1 MILQALCEYY
11 QRREAN
17 RSSALAPFGFED
29 KGIPFLIVINRHGQ
43 FIRFEDTRDKTGK
56 KLLPRIFV
64 VAKGVKKT
72 SGVAANLLWDPADYI
87 LGLDIKGNPQRTALQ
102 KQSFID
108 KILTLP
114 EETLSD
120 EGIAAVLQ
128 FYQADTDFSNDPLW
142 PEIQK
147 TNPVLTFC
155 LLEDDGD
162 IVFNRPA
169 VMAGYR
175 QTLNQQGEDLRR
187 CLVTG
192 ELAPLALLHPAI
204 KGVWGAQTAGANLV
218 SFNQDAF
225 RSWGKEQG
233 ANSPISERAAFEYT
247 TALNA
252 LLQTNSSNRMQMG
265 DTSVVCWAE
274 KETPLETLV
283 PAMFSDSPKDS
294 PDKHTQAVTTF
305 MTSLHSSVYHGKE
318 GNSRFYMLGLAPNAA
333 RLSVRFWHVSTV
345 ADFSQRLWQ
354 WLDDINIAGAR
365 NPDSRPPLKTLLRS
379 TALLGKDDNLSP
391 HLMGET
397 IRAIVSGQLLPRA
410 LLNAVLMRIKAES
423 GRVNDYRAALI
434 KAWLNRHYRK
444 EHQEEIT
451 VGLNKED
458 KRVGYV
464 LGRLFAV
471 LEKTQLDASPGIKA
485 TISDRYYSRASST
498 PVTVFPTLIRLNQ
511 HHLNKLDKPE
521 YRQAARNRLE
531 EIVGLLDD
539 YPAHLN
545 LIEQA
550 NFSLGYY
557 HQRQALYT
565 KKLSTQGETA

>member
-11 QRREAN
+11 QRRQTN
-17 RSSALAPFGFED
+17 PNNALAPFGFED
-29 KGIPFLIVINRHGQ
+29 KGIAFLIVIDRSGR
-43 FIRFEDTRDKTGK
+43 FIRFEDTREKTGK
-56 KLLPRIFV
+56 KLLPRTFA
-64 VAKGVKKT
+64 VAKGIKKT
-72 SGVAANLLWDPADYI
+72 SGIAANMLWDPADYL
-87 LGLDIKGNPQRTALQ
+87 LGLDVKGNPQRTAQQ
-102 KQSFID
+102 KQSVID
-108 KILTLP
+108 KICTLP
-114 EETLSD
+114 QGTLAD

-128 FYQADTDFSNDPLW
+128 FYQHEPDFSADPLW
-142 PEIQK
+142 PEIKK
-147 TNPVLTFC
+147 TNPVLTFR

-162 IVFNRPA
+162 IVFHRPA
-169 VMAGYR
+169 VMAGYQ
-175 QTLNQQGEDLRR
+175 QTLGLEGETLHR

-192 ELAPLALLHPAI
+192 ELAPVALLHPAI

-233 ANSPISERAAFEYT
+233 ANSPVSERAAFEYT

-252 LLQTNSSNRMQMG
+252 LLQTNSPNRMQMG

-274 KETPLETLV
+274 QENSLETLL
-283 PAMFSDSPKDS
+283 PAMFTDSPKDD
-294 PDKHTQAVTTF
+294 PDRHAQAVTTF
-305 MTSLHSSVYHGKE
+305 MASLHSSSYHGKE
-318 GNSRFYMLGLAPNAA
+318 GNNRFYLLGLAPNAA
-333 RLSVRFWHVSTV
+333 RLSVRFWQVSTV
-345 ADFSQRLWQ
+345 AEFAQRLWQ
-354 WLDDINIAGAR
+354 WLDDITIAGAR
-365 NPDSRPPLKTLLRS
+365 NPQSRPPLKTLLRS
-379 TALLGKDDNLSP
+379 TALLGRDDNMSP

-397 IRAIVSGQLLPRA
+397 IRAILSGQPLPRA
-410 LLNAVLMRIKAES
+410 LLNAVLIRIKAES

-444 EHQEEIT
+444 EHEEEIT

-521 YRQAARNRLE
+521 YRQAVRNRLE
-531 EIVGLLDD
+531 AILDLLTD
-539 YPAHLN
+539 YPTHLN

-565 KKLSTQGETA
+565 KKSSTQGEAA